1 MATPPSETAQTAPKP
16 ARRRGLLI
24 FAAAIVIGAVDGLL
38 FMGFEW
44 VVNHGLDWIWNDV
57 FDTDDERWRVVPLAL
72 VLGLLFGVA
81 LRLLGQDRLVEPHT
95 DPLASNEDAD
105 PDAPLPHETLWMI
118 AVIVL
123 VGLASLLAG
132 ASLGPEAPLVGAT
145 SAIGAY
151 VAGRIAPGPEG
162 RLLVLCS
169 VGALLVA
176 FFGSMIAVALP
187 ILILLQ
193 RTKKL
198 PIPAV
203 VAILLSGGA
212 AYGTLYAVQGD
223 APGFG
228 SIPFGVGAQGHDYA
242 TAFLL
247 GIVCV
252 PVGLLLRGLVEVVWA
267 AAKRVHARVPWWVS
281 AAVFG
286 AILGVWYLIGGETIQ
301 FSGSEGSSL
310 LLHKADEYGWAALL
324 GIVLMKI
331 VATAWSLGTGYR
343 GGLVFPSVFC
353 GVSLGLTVG
362 AIFGDQAGPGL
373 LIGAVGGILAEMTA
387 PLVGV
392 IMLLA
397 LLPAKYAGLAVM
409 AAAGVF
415 LGRKIA
421 DRIEAR
427 LRPKAASAH

>member
-1 MATPPSETAQTAPKP
+1 MTTLEP
-16 ARRRGLLI
+16 AARTE
-24 FAAAIVIGAVDGLL
+24 AAAPRRPLLVLAVVIAIGAVDGLL
-38 FMGFEW
+38 FLGFEW
-44 VVNHGLDWIWNDV
+44 VVNHGLDAIWNDL
-57 FDTDDERWRVVPLAL
+57 FATDEERWRVVPVA
-72 VLGLLFGVA
+72 LGLGLAFAVI
-81 LRLLGQDRLVEPHT
+81 LRVLRQPRLVEPHT
-95 DPLASNEDAD
+95 DPLAASEDQD
-105 PDAPLPHETLWMI
+105 PNAPLPRETLWTI

-151 VAGRIAPGPEG
+151 VAARVVPGPEG

-176 FFGSMIAVALP
+176 FFGSLVAIALP
-187 ILILLQ
+187 ILVLLQ
-193 RTKKL
+193 RTRKL
-198 PIPAV
+198 PITAV
-203 VAILLSGGA
+203 VAIVLCGGA
-212 AYGTLYAVQGD
+212 AYGTLYAVQGE

-228 SIPFGVGAQGHDYA
+228 SIPFEVGAEVRDYG
-242 TAFLL
+242 TALLL
-247 GIVCV
+247 GLVCV
-252 PVGLLLRGLVEVVWA
+252 PVGVLLRRLVEVVWA
-267 AAKRVHARVPWWVS
+267 AAKRLDAHVPWWVS

-286 AILGVWYLIGGETIQ
+286 AALGAWYLIGGETIQ

-310 LLHKADEYGWAALL
+310 LLHRADEYAWPALL

-331 VATAWSLGTGYR
+331 VATAWSLGSGYR

-353 GVSLGLTVG
+353 GVALGLTVG

-387 PLVGV
+387 PLVAV

-397 LLPAKYAGLAVM
+397 LLPLKYAGLGV
-409 AAAGVF
+409 AAAVGV
-415 LGRKIA
+415 LIGRWISG
-421 DRIEAR
+421 RVGRR
-427 LRPKAASAH
+427 LAPAPAPGC

>member
-1 MATPPSETAQTAPKP
+1 VASPPSETAQTAPKP

-24 FAAAIVIGAVDGLL
+24 LAAAIVIGFVDGLL

-44 VVNHGLDWIWNDV
+44 VVNHGLDWVWNDV

-81 LRLLGQDRLVEPHT
+81 LRLLGQERLVEPHT
-95 DPLASNEDAD
+95 DPMAANEDAD

-118 AVIVL
+118 GVIIL

-151 VAGRIAPGPEG
+151 VAGRIAPGPQG

-176 FFGSMIAVALP
+176 FFGSLVAVALP
-187 ILILLQ
+187 ILVLYQ
-193 RTKKL
+193 RTRTL
-198 PIPAV
+198 PIPAL
-203 VAILLSGGA
+203 VAIVLSGGA
-212 AYGTLYAVQGD
+212 AYGALYAVQGG

-228 SIPFGVGAQGHDYA
+228 TIPFETGAKAHDYG
-242 TAFLL
+242 TALLL

-252 PVGLLLRGLVEVVWA
+252 PVGLLLRRLVEVVWA
-267 AAKRVHARVPWWVS
+267 AAKRIDAHVPWWI
-281 AAVFG
+281 AAAGFG
-286 AILGVWYLIGGETIQ
+286 ALLGVWYLVGGETIQ
-301 FSGSEGSSL
+301 FSGSEGSGE
-310 LLHKADEYGWAALL
+310 LLHRADDYGWAALA

-331 VATAWSLGTGYR
+331 VATAWSLGSGYR

-353 GVSLGLTVG
+353 GVALGLTVG

-387 PLVGV
+387 PVVAV

-409 AAAGVF
+409 AAIGVF
-415 LGRKIA
+415 IGRWIA
-421 DRIEAR
+421 ERVGPRTAPAQAEA
-427 LRPKAASAH
+427 